1 MKLLVFLKFRNKLRN
16 FTNDAFYLISLELE
30 IILKLN
36 FKIATDFSLEI
47 IYNLIEYDFEL

>member
-16 FTNDAFYLISLELE
+16 FTNDAFYLISLELK